1 LSRVLGP
8 ALFGAILLAWAAHG
22 HAQVWPAADG
32 GAIVRH
38 ALTGGFVEVGGPFS
52 TWPAANDGA
61 GGVVLKGTQAVKLPS
76 AKLELQLSKA
86 LTVGGLARGVAFA
99 ARMAGPIALV
109 GLAYEGV
116 RWFDNQWMKA
126 GDSQSLPGV
135 IWSAGN
141 DGNPFPTAKAA
152 CLDRG
157 AAQSPSNGS
166 YGVYLGDG
174 TTLPPGTM
182 SENWWLWMPQPEC
195 QVWVP
200 TGGNPS
206 LLQTLYMQARYTA
219 CPAGETR
226 DPATGRCGT
235 AAEVPATDDD
245 LIISFQQGLIANPG
259 KAADVAKSVFDS
271 GVKPSQLALGDTV
284 VSGPASVQGPQQ
296 TTTTMTDAG
305 TRTDQRSTVYNVTY
319 NSSTVNIT
327 ETTTTTTTNPDNSV
341 QTSTTTTTA
350 PGSGGDQAPPP
361 ETPDVCVDHPDASGC
376 EPLGEHDD
384 DVELEE
390 EQRDVDFDQELS
402 DAGSCPAGKS
412 LSILGKS
419 YTLEWTPLC
428 DLARGVRPVV
438 IALSWLSAAAFV
450 FMIGRGTA

>member
-1 LSRVLGP
+1 MSRVLGP
-8 ALFGAILLAWAAHG
+8 ALCGAILLAWAAHG

-52 TWPAANDGA
+52 TWPATNDGA

-86 LTVGGLARGVAFA
+86 LTVGNLARGAAFA

-116 RWFDNQWMKA
+116 RYASGQWEA
-126 GDSQSLPGV
+126 LPAPAAPSQVGSGTWHWL
-135 IWSAGN
+135 I
-141 DGNPFPTAKAA
+141 
-152 CLDRG
+152 
-157 AAQSPSNGS
+157 SPSGGGYGS
-166 YGVYLGDG
+166 ADQACKVWRNSETVVAELATVDSARCLTGPGGSTLGWVYRDVAVCPSG
-174 TTLPPGTM
+174 TE
-182 SENWWLWMPQPEC
+182 SEAGQC
-195 QVWVP
+195 V
-200 TGGNPS
+200 S
-206 LLQTLYMQARYTA
+206 TA
-219 CPAGETR
+219 YA
-226 DPATGRCGT
+226 
-235 AAEVPATDDD
+235 PATDDD
-245 LIISFQQGLIANPG
+245 LTISFQQGLIANPN

-341 QTSTTTTTA
+341 QTSTTTTAA

-402 DAGSCPAGKS
+402 DAGSCPTGKS